1 LPSVS
6 RGTTFPTTASGVYE
20 AMARMGFELFAELPV
35 TDQQLVL
42 DLSQHPNALNSCLN
56 YLRHEAGGR
65 KLVGD
70 RETKP
75 FPSWIPHSPLERK
88 SSMKT
93 ISALTVLLLSS
104 VCWSGVEGLSRM
116 GTRLEE

>member
-1 LPSVS
+1 
-6 RGTTFPTTASGVYE
+6 
-20 AMARMGFELFAELPV
+20 MARMGFELFAELPV

-42 DLSQHPNALNSCLN
+42 DLSQHPNALNSCPN
-56 YLRHEAGGR
+56 YLRHEAGGP

-70 RETKP
+70 RED
-75 FPSWIPHSPLERK
+75 FPSWSPHSPIERK

-93 ISALTVLLLSS
+93 ISVLTVLLLSS

>member
-1 LPSVS
+1 
-6 RGTTFPTTASGVYE
+6 
-20 AMARMGFELFAELPV
+20 MARMGFELLAELPV

-42 DLSQHPNALNSCLN
+42 NLAQHPNALNSCLN
-56 YLRHEAGGR
+56 YLRHEAGGP

-75 FPSWIPHSPLERK
+75 FPSWSPHSPLERK

-93 ISALTVLLLSS
+93 ISVLTLLLLSS
-104 VCWSGVEGLSRM
+104 VCRSGVEGLSRM

>member
-6 RGTTFPTTASGVYE
+6 GGTTFPTTASGVYE
-20 AMARMGFELFAELPV
+20 AMFRMEFELFAELPI

-42 DLSQHPNALNSCLN
+42 DLAQHRNALNSCLN
-56 YLRHEAGGR
+56 YLRHEAGGP
-65 KLVGD
+65 KLVED
-70 RETKP
+70 REP
-75 FPSWIPHSPLERK
+75 FPSWIPHTPLERK

-104 VCWSGVEGLSRM
+104 VYWSGVKGLSRM

>member
-6 RGTTFPTTASGVYE
+6 CGTTFSTTASGIYE

-42 DLSQHPNALNSCLN
+42 DLAQHPNALNSCLN
-56 YLRHEAGGR
+56 YPRHEAGGP

-70 RETKP
+70 RED
-75 FPSWIPHSPLERK
+75 PSPSPPGAPQ
-88 SSMKT
+88 ST
-93 ISALTVLLLSS
+93 
-104 VCWSGVEGLSRM
+104 
-116 GTRLEE
+116 